1 MAKAIAYLLLVTFS
15 TPGLRDLQAPQL
27 EAIAESPYHGVA
39 SPLLSAYDVDPVPE
53 PAAFSAV
60 DDFVGQH
67 LPGKQVW
74 PWVFLNR
81 LIGQAPGT
89 EGHAHAGAPPHEY
102 FTSIKG
108 MDLWDETGALSDWM
122 AIWRLALQ
130 LSDDLEA
137 PGIVVDLEAY
147 NDYRAYDPVYLAERS
162 GRPVEEVIAR
172 LKEIGVQ
179 MAEVIAEE
187 REHCLVWTL
196 FSGLDRPR
204 YGPENETYYRSVAYL
219 LMGMMDAAQENDLR
233 LTVIDGGS
241 VGIGYYN
248 ESLDRLQ
255 AKIAAR
261 AEQLAPLL
269 AERGPLFRLGGTIA
283 PWHDPALLTGWAAR
297 VAGDNPPFNSIHDFA
312 PLVEELLR
320 SYDFVWIY
328 AASAVGYDPYDP
340 DIAAP
345 YNEMLARALE
355 AAQR

>member
-1 MAKAIAYLLLVTFS
+1 MAQAMAYLLLVTFS
-15 TPGLRDLQAPQL
+15 TPGLRDLQAPHL
-27 EAIAESPYHGVA
+27 EVIAESPYHGMA

-53 PAAFSAV
+53 PAAFLAV

-67 LPGKQVW
+67 LPDKHVW
-74 PWVFLNR
+74 PWVFFNR
-81 LIGQAPGT
+81 VIGHAPGT
-89 EGHAHAGAPPHEY
+89 EGHAHAGAPAHEY
-102 FTSIKG
+102 FTRIKG
-108 MDLWDETGALSDWM
+108 MDLWDEAGALSDWM

-130 LSDDLEA
+130 VADELGA
-137 PGIVVDLEAY
+137 PGIVLDLEAY

-162 GRPVEEVIAR
+162 GKPVEEVIAR
-172 LKEIGVQ
+172 LQEIGAQ
-179 MAEVIAEE
+179 MATVIEEE
-187 REHCLVWTL
+187 RDGALIWTL

-219 LMGMMDAAQENDLR
+219 LMGMMDAARENDLG
-233 LTVIDGGS
+233 LTIIGGGA

-248 ESLDRLQ
+248 DSLERLQ

-269 AERGPLFRLGGTIA
+269 AERGALFRLGGTIA

-297 VAGDNPPFNSIHDFA
+297 VAGEDPPFNSIDDFA
-312 PLVEELLR
+312 PMVEELLR

-328 AASAVGYDPYDP
+328 AASAVGYNPYDL

-345 YNEMLARALE
+345 YNDMLAGALE